1 MSLGWGDF
9 SRSYS
14 STLGEAGGEW
24 RHSETGTQAQRLVL
38 VLTGGAFTL
47 TLRKWRREGTL
58 NDLKQSDA
66 DFKQME
72 GRAP

>member
-14 STLGEAGGEW
+14 STLGEAGGKW

-38 VLTGGAFTL
+38 VLTGGAVTL
-47 TLRKWRREGTL
+47 TLRKWKRERTL
-58 NDLKQSDA
+58 NGLKQSDA

-72 GRAP
+72 GQAP